1 MPRRQG
7 HGGARKGAGRPKGR
21 PVKRLVLLLP
31 EEVYAAVKADAA
43 TNRLTINKQI
53 REHLVKQM
61 FLGGAGLRA
70 AAADLAAVVASGSTS
85 TPPRPRRP
93 KAKAKG

>member
-1 MPRRQG
+1 MARKQ
-7 HGGARKGAGRPKGR
+7 HGGSRAGAGRPKGR

-43 TNRLTINKQI
+43 KNGLTINKQI

-61 FLGGAGLRA
+61 FLGGAALMKAAEDLDAVLTGTAKPGQRRRRRRA
-70 AAADLAAVVASGSTS
+70 A
-85 TPPRPRRP
+85 P
-93 KAKAKG
+93 AK